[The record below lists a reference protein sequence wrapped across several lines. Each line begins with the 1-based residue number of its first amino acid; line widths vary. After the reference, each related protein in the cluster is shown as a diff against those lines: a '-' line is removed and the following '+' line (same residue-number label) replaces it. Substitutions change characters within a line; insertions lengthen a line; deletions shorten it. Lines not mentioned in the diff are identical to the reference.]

1 MQQSARRTLEF
12 FFDFGSPY
20 SYLAYLEAPRVAQRA
35 GADIA
40 WRPILLGGVFKA
52 TGNHSPAE
60 IPAKG
65 RWSKT
70 DLARWARKYGA
81 PFRHNPHFPINTLM
95 LMRAAMGYQR
105 QDEALFQRYVQ
116 AIFQAMWV
124 DGRNLNDP
132 AEIGAVLAQAGL
144 NPRAALAMIDDPA
157 VKDALKQATEA
168 AVARGVFGVPSFIV
182 GEELFWGNDRLHF
195 VEEALTE

>member
-20 SYLAYLEAPRVAQRA
+20 SYLAHRAARGAARRRRHRPAAHPARRCSRPPATTVRRRSPPRAA
-35 GADIA
+35 GR
-40 WRPILLGGVFKA
+40 RPTGALGQ
-52 TGNHSPAE
+52 
-60 IPAKG
+60 
-65 RWSKT
+65 
-70 DLARWARKYGA
+70 KYGA

-105 QDEALFQRYVQ
+105 RDEALFQRYVQ

-132 AEIGAVLAQAGL
+132 AEIGAVLAQAGST
-144 NPRAALAMIDDPA
+144 RARRWP
-157 VKDALKQATEA
+157 
-168 AVARGVFGVPSFIV
+168 
-182 GEELFWGNDRLHF
+182 
-195 VEEALTE
+195 

>member
-1 MQQSARRTLEF
+1 VEF

-20 SYLAYLEAPRVAQRA
+20 SYLAYQELPRVAQRA
-35 GADIA
+35 GASIV

-70 DLARWARKYGA
+70 DLVRWAKKYGA
-81 PFRHNPHFPINTLM
+81 PFRQNPHFPINTLM
-95 LMRAAMGYQR
+95 LMRAAAGFQR
-105 QDEALFQRYVQ
+105 QDDAAFHRYVK
-116 AIFQAMWV
+116 AIFSAMWEQ
-124 DGRNLNDP
+124 GRNLNDA
-132 AEIGAVLAQAGL
+132 AEIGAVLSEAGFD
-144 NPRAALAMIDDPA
+144 PRAVLAMIEDPE
-157 VKDALKQATEA
+157 VKDALKQQTEA
-168 AVARGVFGVPSFIV
+168 AVARGIFGVPSFIV

-195 VEEALTE
+195 VEEALAG